1 MTVKRGPFGT
11 ITCYEEKSKAA
22 IESCKGALQ
31 FSCLMFFQKINKKSI
46 LFRRFQTLK
55 IPISEED

>member
-31 FSCLMFFQKINKKSI
+31 FSCLMFFEKKKKASF
-46 LFRRFQTLK
+46 LDVSK
-55 IPISEED
+55 P